1 MYKRVLSVISHI
13 DVQFG
18 NLKTVLADDNAQ
30 GSRKG
35 HYTKALVGIRKIGG
49 DQLTAKVY
57 AGNWTAMDSHSC
69 KVVRLGS

>member
-18 NLKTVLADDNAQ
+18 NLKTVLADNNAQ

-49 DQLTAKVY
+49 ETVERLKVKP
-57 AGNWTAMDSHSC
+57 GNWAVEEMQ
-69 KVVRLGS
+69 KQG